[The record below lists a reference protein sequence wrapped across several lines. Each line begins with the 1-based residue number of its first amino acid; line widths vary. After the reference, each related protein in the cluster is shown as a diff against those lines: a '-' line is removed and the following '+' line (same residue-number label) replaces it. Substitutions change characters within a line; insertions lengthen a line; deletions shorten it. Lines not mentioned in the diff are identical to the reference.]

1 MAYWLFKSEP
11 NTWSWQNQLDKGD
24 IGEGWDGVRNYQAG
38 NNMKAMQI
46 GDLGFFYHSVSEK
59 QIVGIVDVTE
69 LWHPDPTDA
78 SGRFGMVTVRAVKS
92 MTRPVSLAEIKA
104 EPRLSELAWWQ
115 SRLSVVPVGAAE
127 WSCCLKWAIPVCR
140 QALSGIQT
148 ASLLK
153 IRNGADK

>member
-1 MAYWLFKSEP
+1 MAYWLMKSEP
-11 NTWSWQNQLDKGD
+11 EEFSIDDLEARPEQR
-24 IGEGWDGVRNYQAG
+24 EPWDGVRNYQAG

-59 QIVGIVDVTE
+59 KIVGIVDVTE

-104 EPRLSELAWWQ
+104 EPRLSELALVRQ

-127 WSCCLKWAIPVCR
+127 WK
-140 QALSGIQT
+140 
-148 ASLLK
+148 LLLEM
-153 IRNGADK
+153 GDTHL